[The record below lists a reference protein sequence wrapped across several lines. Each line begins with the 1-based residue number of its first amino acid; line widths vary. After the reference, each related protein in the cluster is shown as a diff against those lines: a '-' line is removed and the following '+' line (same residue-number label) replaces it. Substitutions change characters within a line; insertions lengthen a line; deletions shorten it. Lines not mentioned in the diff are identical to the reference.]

1 LAQEFLFL
9 STGFLWLKF
18 SRIAAKKNRDG
29 VPVLSGSRKR
39 GNENPRLIAPPVTS
53 GESGD
58 NDTPADAMN
67 RLERGYGPRA
77 VN

>member
-18 SRIAAKKNRDG
+18 SRIAAKKTHDG
-29 VPVLSGSRKR
+29 VLSTVRVSQR

-53 GESGD
+53 RESRD

-67 RLERGYGPRA
+67 RVERGYGLRA
-77 VN
+77 VK